1 MAKAWSLAV
10 APCPTAEPPGLSSR
24 GAGLTSPGRGLDAM
38 VGERSRP
45 WSPFFNSE
53 QAIVKWP
60 LVTRLLGEGRLNLDL
75 DSLRFWYGRWPTP
88 NPPRIRLIREA
99 EVRGCI
105 VLDGLGMLVSQR
117 GAG

>member
-1 MAKAWSLAV
+1 MLKKKIGV
-10 APCPTAEPPGLSSR
+10 EISR

-117 GAG
+117 GAA

>member
-1 MAKAWSLAV
+1 MPWLAS
-10 APCPTAEPPGLSSR
+10 GLALR
-24 GAGLTSPGRGLDAM
+24 
-38 VGERSRP
+38 
-45 WSPFFNSE
+45 SPFFNSE

-75 DSLRFWYGRWPTP
+75 DSLRFWYGRWPTS

-117 GAG
+117 GAA

>member
-1 MAKAWSLAV
+1 MPWLAS
-10 APCPTAEPPGLSSR
+10 GLALGVHFLPRTGDSQN
-24 GAGLTSPGRGLDAM
+24 G
-38 VGERSRP
+38 
-45 WSPFFNSE
+45 
-53 QAIVKWP
+53 

-75 DSLRFWYGRWPTP
+75 DSLRFWYGRWPTS

-117 GAG
+117 GAA

>member
-1 MAKAWSLAV
+1 
-10 APCPTAEPPGLSSR
+10 
-24 GAGLTSPGRGLDAM
+24 M

-75 DSLRFWYGRWPTP
+75 DGLRFWYGRWPTP

-105 VLDGLGMLVSQR
+105 VLRRAWHVGQPEGCSVIFMKPWGIFFEIVDASLYG
-117 GAG
+117 

>member
-45 WSPFFNSE
+45 WSPFFNTEHDKDPRGSQE
-53 QAIVKWP
+53 HEDLSQRPFDIFSRQLSDLGVYPYPQRAH
-60 LVTRLLGEGRLNLDL
+60 TGSLLPGD
-75 DSLRFWYGRWPTP
+75 PTVP
-88 NPPRIRLIREA
+88 
-99 EVRGCI
+99 
-105 VLDGLGMLVSQR
+105 GLG
-117 GAG
+117 

>member
-1 MAKAWSLAV
+1 MVWIPWLA
-10 APCPTAEPPGLSSR
+10 R
-24 GAGLTSPGRGLDAM
+24 GFA
-38 VGERSRP
+38 P

-75 DSLRFWYGRWPTP
+75 DSLRFWYGRWPTS

-105 VLDGLGMLVSQR
+105 VLDGLGMLVSQEWDSEWDS
-117 GAG
+117 